1 MAPRFAARGEMIDQV
16 LSEARNRMG
25 KTIEALK
32 RELATIRT
40 GRATPA
46 IVDHVRVDYHGTPTP
61 LNQLATISAP
71 EVRLLLIQP
80 WDRNAL
86 ASIEKALLKADLGLN
101 PANDGNVIR
110 IRIPELSE
118 ERRRELVRLV
128 HKKAEEGRVALRNLR
143 RSALEELRE
152 LERNKEISQD
162 EQKRAQDRLQELTDS
177 FIEEVGR
184 AAKDKEAEL
193 LEV

>member
-1 MAPRFAARGEMIDQV
+1 MIDQV
-16 LSEARNRMG
+16 LTETKNKMG

-46 IVDHVRVDYHGTPTP
+46 IVDHVRVDYYGTPTP

-71 EVRLLLIQP
+71 ETKLLLIQP

-110 IRIPELSE
+110 IRIPDLSE

-128 HKKAEEGRVALRNLR
+128 RKKAEEGRVALRNVR
-143 RSALEELRE
+143 RSALDEIRE

-162 EQKRAQDRLQELTDS
+162 EQKRAQERLQELTDS
-177 FIEEVGR
+177 FIEDVDM

>member
-1 MAPRFAARGEMIDQV
+1 LAPQFAARGEMIDQV
-16 LSEARNRMG
+16 LSATKSKMG

-71 EVRLLLIQP
+71 ETRLLLIQP

-101 PANDGNVIR
+101 PANDGNLIR

-128 HKKAEEGRVALRNLR
+128 RKRAEEGRVALRNVR
-143 RSALEELRE
+143 RSALDEIRE

-162 EQKRAQDRLQELTDS
+162 EQKRAQEKLQELTDS
-177 FIEEVGR
+177 FIEDVDR

>member
-1 MAPRFAARGEMIDQV
+1 MIDQV

>member
-1 MAPRFAARGEMIDQV
+1 MIDQV
-16 LSEARNRMG
+16 LSETRNRMG

-32 RELATIRT
+32 QELATIRT

-46 IVDHVRVDYHGTPTP
+46 IVDHVRVDYYGTPTP
-61 LNQLATISAP
+61 LNQLATVSAP
-71 EVRLLLIQP
+71 ETRLLLIQP
-80 WDRNAL
+80 WDRSAL
-86 ASIEKALLKADLGLN
+86 TSIEKALLKADLGLN
-101 PANDGNVIR
+101 PANDGSVIR

-128 HKKAEEGRVALRNLR
+128 RKKAEEGKVALRNVR
-143 RSALEELRE
+143 RSSLEELRG

-162 EQKRAQDRLQELTDS
+162 EQKRAQERLQELTDS
-177 FIEEVGR
+177 FIEEVDR

>member
-1 MAPRFAARGEMIDQV
+1 MIDQV
-16 LSEARNRMG
+16 LSETRNRMG

-32 RELATIRT
+32 QELATIRT

-46 IVDHVRVDYHGTPTP
+46 IVDHVRVDYYGTPTP

-71 EVRLLLIQP
+71 ETRLLLIQP
-80 WDRNAL
+80 WDRSAL
-86 ASIEKALLKADLGLN
+86 TSIEKALLKADLGLN
-101 PANDGNVIR
+101 PANDGSVIR

-128 HKKAEEGRVALRNLR
+128 RKKAEEGKVALRNVR
-143 RSALEELRE
+143 RSSLEELRG

-162 EQKRAQDRLQELTDS
+162 EQKRAQERLQELTDS
-177 FIEEVGR
+177 FIEEVDR